1 LAFGAAF
8 PEYGAGASYFMYLG
22 NRSAQADALRAQLE
36 ATKRRSTSNVPASRS
51 TWKCGR
57 RFEGLI
63 ERQPSL

>member
-36 ATKRRSTSNVPASRS
+36 ANQTQVNLQRS
-51 TWKCGR
+51 
-57 RFEGLI
+57 
-63 ERQPSL
+63 RQQIDLEVRQAI